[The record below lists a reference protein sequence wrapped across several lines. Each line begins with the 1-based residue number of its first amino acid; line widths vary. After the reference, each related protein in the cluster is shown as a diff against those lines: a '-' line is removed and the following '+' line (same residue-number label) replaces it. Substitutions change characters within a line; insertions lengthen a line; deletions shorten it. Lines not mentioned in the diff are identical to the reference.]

1 MIFFYYFNFRNFS
14 EHFSKIMKFEF
25 KKIKKKNF
33 NILIFFSK
41 LWLKRS
47 KKL

>member
-25 KKIKKKNF
+25 KKIKIQKNSFKFKGFQKKKF
-33 NILIFFSK
+33 
-41 LWLKRS
+41 
-47 KKL
+47 